1 MKIRIAISALLL
13 TMSSICQG
21 QAVPTASTSM
31 APSNSGLN
39 FSPLDGVFHYALS
52 ASEIVQ
58 LGYYGPSQTT
68 YSTAFSGNAAYTA
81 KSEVHPFNMVF
92 AGGVSLANQSG
103 QGTTSFWNVSA
114 GQGYVAKRWVFNIS
128 DSFNFLPQSPTTGIS
143 GIPGVG
149 DLGAIPIPGPA
160 TGPAGGVLSN
170 SGNRIGNIL
179 SGSVERQL
187 DHATSISGNGSWS
200 VLRFLGQTANT
211 GVLDDT
217 QISGTVGLNRR
228 LDGRSSVSLSA
239 VYSTFSYSGAY
250 SYFPGSA
257 ITFAQPDVATRGINV
272 SYQRLLSKTL
282 SVNVSAGPQWVSSS
296 NSALIPSSLNV
307 AATAG
312 LAYSRGLTNASVG
325 YSHGVNA
332 GSGVLPGAESDSVT
346 ASVGRSYGRDWV
358 ASITAS
364 YTHTA
369 GLTQVA
375 ALVPGAPSNLVYDTV
390 FGGVQVT
397 RRISP
402 HFSGYISYQAQNQS
416 NNYSLTGQNTLRNA
430 LNGTSHTFGI
440 GITFS
445 PRSTRLGQF

>member
-1 MKIRIAISALLL
+1 
-13 TMSSICQG
+13 
-21 QAVPTASTSM
+21 M
-31 APSNSGLN
+31 APSNSGLSFN
-39 FSPLDGVFHYALS
+39 PLDGVFHYALS

-68 YSTAFSGNAAYTA
+68 YATVFSGNAAYTA
-81 KSEVHPFNMVF
+81 KSEVHPFDMNF

-114 GQGYVAKRWVFNIS
+114 SQGYIARRWIFNIS
-128 DSFNFLPQSPTTGIS
+128 DSFNFLPQSPTTGLS
-143 GIPGVG
+143 GIAGVG
-149 DLGAIPIPGPA
+149 DLGAIPLPGPA

-170 SGNRIGNIL
+170 SGNRIGNVL
-179 SGSVERQL
+179 TGSVERQL

-200 VLRFLGQTANT
+200 VLRFLDQSANN
-211 GVLDDT
+211 GALDDT
-217 QISGTVGLNRR
+217 QISGTVALNRR

-239 VYSTFSYSGAY
+239 VYSTFSYNGATTF
-250 SYFPGSA
+250 FPGTNIA
-257 ITFAQPDVATRGINV
+257 YTQPDVETRGINM
-272 SYQRLLSKTL
+272 SYQRLLSKSL

-296 NSALIPSSLNV
+296 NSTLIPSNLNV
-307 AATAG
+307 AVTAG
-312 LAYSRGLTNASVG
+312 LAYSRGLTNASAG

-346 ASVGRSYGRDWV
+346 ASLGHSYGRDWV
-358 ASITAS
+358 ASISAS

-369 GLTQVA
+369 GLTQVG
-375 ALVPGAPSNLVYDTV
+375 ALIPGAPSTLVYDTV
-390 FGGVQVT
+390 FGGLQVT

-402 HFSGYISYQAQNQS
+402 HFSGYFSYQAQNQS
-416 NNYSLTGQNTLRNA
+416 NNYSLTGQTPAGQSVYGNVI
-430 LNGTSHTFGI
+430 NGTSQTFGV